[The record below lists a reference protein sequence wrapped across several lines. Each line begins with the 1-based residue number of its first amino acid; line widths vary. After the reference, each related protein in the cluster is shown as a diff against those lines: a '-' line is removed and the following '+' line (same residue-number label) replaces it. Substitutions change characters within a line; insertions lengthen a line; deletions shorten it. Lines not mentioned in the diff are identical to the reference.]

1 MTDMLE
7 PGFLEKDYN
16 TLCEIVARLRQAER
30 LNRELLDRM
39 GGISVSINA
48 DEMQNVLSFIN
59 LEDLAERG

>member
-1 MTDMLE
+1 MQE

-48 DEMQNVLSFIN
+48 DELQNVLSFAGSEN
-59 LEDLAERG
+59 AADRE